1 MSTERVSEHRAHLQR
16 VLKEVIDIFNKVDE
30 ETIGYYATE
39 AHEINKLTI
48 GFKSIISAIRG
59 PDFKINALTIKQQ
72 TTAKLRYAIGMRESS
87 MLDVNPEPFNWRDFE
102 RTQRELDDTSP
113 HFAYHIK
120 DAAIGIEW
128 LLDVKFPFGD

>member
-1 MSTERVSEHRAHLQR
+1 MSTERVSEHRARLQR
-16 VLKEVIDIFNKVDE
+16 VLKEVIDIFNEIDE
-30 ETIGYYATE
+30 ETLGGFSSE

-48 GFKSIISAIRG
+48 GFKSIISGIRG

-102 RTQRELDDTSP
+102 RTQRELDDISP